1 MACGGCGGGKKQ
13 QVVSQQ
19 VHTQQM
25 QMTPRTPVPQ
35 RTLIAPTHSGGVRA
49 QPQKRCSK
57 CSWPMNSMRRY
68 DTATGRQI
76 QVYACMNRKCLNK
89 EEIK

>member
-19 VHTQQM
+19 VRTQQVL
-25 QMTPRTPVPQ
+25 TPRTPIPQ
-35 RTLIAPTHSGGVRA
+35 RTLIVPTHSGAVRA
-49 QPQKRCSK
+49 QPQRRCSK

-68 DTATGRQI
+68 DTTTGKQI